1 MEVLGPEHELSVID
15 EHCNALSIVDQI
27 LKDLH
32 GTGHYV
38 NTVEYPKYTVGK
50 ELQMHVI
57 EFKGNDPFP
66 QPQEAEE
73 VLYDGIS
80 TLEELLHSKYHVS
93 LLGTGMHPF
102 IQLADAKVWSHHHK
116 NIYAEYQKIFNFRQ
130 HGWLNIQSF
139 QINLPYENDQKGPVL
154 HNLIANLVPYLPAIT
169 AASPI
174 YEGKFGELVDN
185 RLYFYKIN
193 QKEVPSISGN
203 VVPEYFQSTQEYKDK
218 VIGTYTAEFKKRGS
232 SQIYAGCGMD

>member
-1 MEVLGPEHELSVID
+1 MLSSLKEMI
-15 EHCNALSIVDQI
+15 LSRNR
-27 LKDLH
+27 K
-32 GTGHYV
+32 T
-38 NTVEYPKYTVGK
+38 
-50 ELQMHVI
+50 
-57 EFKGNDPFP
+57 
-66 QPQEAEE
+66 EE

-80 TLEELLHSKYHVS
+80 TLGRLLHSKYHVS

-169 AASPI
+169 AAYRSMKGNSVNWLI
-174 YEGKFGELVDN
+174 IVY
-185 RLYFYKIN
+185 I
-193 QKEVPSISGN
+193 SI
-203 VVPEYFQSTQEYKDK
+203 K
-218 VIGTYTAEFKKRGS
+218 
-232 SQIYAGCGMD
+232 